1 MGQPLRLHHWQ
12 RNFRDAFDYGD
23 PVLHL
28 DASTITAS
36 DGDRIETWENLADND
51 IIVSQSGL
59 LDRPIY
65 RPTEMGGLPALEF
78 NIKEFYNV
86 TNDEDELLAQSSNF
100 HIMAV
105 VRLRA
110 LSSGI
115 GDIRV
120 ILNRQRDFAGQD
132 RTFWVVHWSS
142 KWVYRNTGAETSLPS
157 NDNSIL
163 APELVGIRA
172 DSDEVRMRLQGVQ
185 QTSSVPLNSGTGE
198 QPTTIG
204 READSSSRFWDGW
217 MSEILLYPAL
227 LSNEKLEEVETH
239 LINKWGI

>member
-1 MGQPLRLHHWQ
+1 MGQPLKLQHWQ
-12 RNFRDAFDYGD
+12 RNFSRDAFDYGD

-36 DGDRIETWENLADND
+36 NGDRIETWENLADND
-51 IIVSQSGL
+51 IIVSQTELS
-59 LDRPIY
+59 DRPIY
-65 RPTEMGGLPALEF
+65 RPTEMGGGPALEF
-78 NIKEFYNV
+78 NIREFFNV
-86 TNDEDELLAQSSNF
+86 TNDPDALLAQSANF

-110 LSSGI
+110 LSSGTTR
-115 GDIRV
+115 IRV
-120 ILNRQRDFAGQD
+120 ILNRQTGSTGQG
-132 RTFWVVHWSS
+132 RTFWVVHWDSE
-142 KWVYRNTGAETSLPS
+142 WVYRNTATSLPS

-172 DSDEVRMRLQGVQ
+172 DSSEVRMRLQGVQ
-185 QTSSVPLNSGTGE
+185 QTSSVSLNSGVGE
-198 QPTTIG
+198 QPMTIG
-204 READSSSRFWDGW
+204 READSARRWWDGW
-217 MSEILLYPAL
+217 ISEILLYPSL